1 LKLLKSAALSELWH
15 AGQTTRA
22 MNCQLEDWTKAAQQ
36 EHPERMMKAEA
47 QEKLASGTS
56 AGSESLMRLTWDV
69 HSVRPR
75 KAGGLSG
82 SRHFTPRHLLVNSVT
97 RSRPGMFVSVCRD
110 F

>member
-1 LKLLKSAALSELWH
+1 
-15 AGQTTRA
+15 

-47 QEKLASGTS
+47 QKNWLQGHPLE
-56 AGSESLMRLTWDV
+56 SESLMRLTWDV

-97 RSRPGMFVSVCRD
+97 RTRPAMFVSVCRD